1 MHQSAMAFIDFESN
15 HNAIQSHGVPM
26 PRDYHAVGGP
36 CRGLTM
42 RDA

>member
-1 MHQSAMAFIDFESN
+1 MHQSAMAFIDLN
-15 HNAIQSHGVPM
+15 RITM
-26 PRDYHAVGGP
+26 PYKAMRYPWRGITMPVGGP